1 MRNFKTTKMDSVFD
15 EIYALLV
22 IENLYPGSVDNIY
35 KWESPDWKNNDN
47 SLGIEVTR
55 AQNNHIGYTYNV
67 MTKYL
72 GASKN
77 QIPVSL
83 LHKFRGETFF
93 ADGKLLAVS
102 DSKGLVGGNRHV
114 HFLLEHLEIKLR
126 KLNAPHFTICKQNYL
141 FEFGIGCF
149 AEHDKQEF
157 SEGIK
162 SVTASYLHTFDKIIV
177 HDLDSILCFSL
188 GGGISVHTVPSQEL
202 TNLAGLYRNAST
214 WKKGTLFSYMQK
226 QVLIQK

>member
-83 LHKFRGETFF
+83 LHKFRGETFLPTENCWLF
-93 ADGKLLAVS
+93 LIAKDLLAETAMS
-102 DSKGLVGGNRHV
+102 IFYWN
-114 HFLLEHLEIKLR
+114 IW
-126 KLNAPHFTICKQNYL
+126 KLN
-141 FEFGIGCF
+141 
-149 AEHDKQEF
+149 
-157 SEGIK
+157 
-162 SVTASYLHTFDKIIV
+162 
-177 HDLDSILCFSL
+177 
-188 GGGISVHTVPSQEL
+188 
-202 TNLAGLYRNAST
+202 
-214 WKKGTLFSYMQK
+214 
-226 QVLIQK
+226 

>member
-47 SLGIEVTR
+47 SLDIEVTR
-55 AQNNHIGYTYNV
+55 AQNNHIGCTYNV

-83 LHKFRGETFF
+83 LHKFRGETFLPTENCWLF
-93 ADGKLLAVS
+93 LIAKDLLAETAMS
-102 DSKGLVGGNRHV
+102 IFYCN
-114 HFLLEHLEIKLR
+114 IW
-126 KLNAPHFTICKQNYL
+126 KLN
-141 FEFGIGCF
+141 
-149 AEHDKQEF
+149 
-157 SEGIK
+157 
-162 SVTASYLHTFDKIIV
+162 
-177 HDLDSILCFSL
+177 
-188 GGGISVHTVPSQEL
+188 
-202 TNLAGLYRNAST
+202 
-214 WKKGTLFSYMQK
+214 
-226 QVLIQK
+226 